1 MQLRS
6 DKHSLPGFR
15 VPKPAVT
22 CAVWSTLIVWCYRQ
36 CPLAVTNASC
46 GRDIFASVIHLRT
59 AAPNIKSN
67 LQSQRV
73 KKLIWIDLNWFAKSP
88 AEIWLINISKAK
100 LIKRWR
106 LCQGQ
111 QLLKTEFIL
120 IFTFCS
126 RLSHQMIQ
134 KAAQIRFVKPA
145 ISFKLKYESLA
156 VTFVSSVISKQK
168 LAKHFM
174 VLLCRVQQRYVKTFI
189 IHQNKHSHC
198 FLN

>member
-6 DKHSLPGFR
+6 DKHSPPGFR

-73 KKLIWIDLNWFAKSP
+73 KKLIWIDLNLFAKSP

-100 LIKRWR
+100 ILWTRECNKFNKRAYKTMKALPRATTIKNWIHTDFY
-106 LCQGQ
+106 
-111 QLLKTEFIL
+111 LLFKTV
-120 IFTFCS
+120 TPNDPKSCS
-126 RLSHQMIQ
+126 D
-134 KAAQIRFVKPA
+134 QICEASNQF
-145 ISFKLKYESLA
+145 
-156 VTFVSSVISKQK
+156 
-168 LAKHFM
+168 
-174 VLLCRVQQRYVKTFI
+174 
-189 IHQNKHSHC
+189 
-198 FLN
+198 